1 MPDLD
6 LDAIAAD
13 VAVRSD
19 GDARCINLLVAEV
32 RRLRAIEDAVLR
44 NHADALAD
52 LIDAAGKID
61 PLGEHRP
68 FRSIPTQC
76 ADCLNTWPCPTENV
90 RAALDALDGPS

>member
-1 MPDLD
+1 MT
-6 LDAIAAD
+6 AD
-13 VAVRSD
+13 D
-19 GDARCINLLVAEV
+19 
-32 RRLRAIEDAVLR
+32 LRAIPEACDAAGNRVGWVPVPVATR
-44 NHADALAD
+44 DALAD

-90 RAALDALDGPS
+90 RAALAALDGPS